1 MDGLPVAFALQGNRT
16 VVANANGV
24 EPLESGDELVL
35 IDNQPV
41 QGMTLEQVQGLV
53 AGSKGSMISLEL
65 KRPDGAVQLATPRE

>member
-1 MDGLPVAFALQGNRT
+1 MDGLPVAFALQGNRI

-41 QGMTLEQVQGLV
+41 QGMTLE
-53 AGSKGSMISLEL
+53 
-65 KRPDGAVQLATPRE
+65 